1 MMPGQVVDK
10 LWQMW
15 LPVQNALNIGTAFL
29 KPDSSTTLT
38 IPSTASLVITV
49 AAYNA
54 LTFSYADFSGRGPTQ
69 IYEGKMRTNLIWQLR
84 V

>member
-54 LTFSYADFSGRGPTQ
+54 LTFLMQTSPDEDRHRYMR
-69 IYEGKMRTNLIWQLR
+69 GKMQTNLIWPLR